1 MMGGERMDWVEIS
14 IYTTTEGIEPVS
26 GLLYGMGFTGL
37 QIEDALDF
45 KGFLENKGIFWDYV
59 EDALVRQRLE
69 SETCIK
75 VYVSGEADGNHMPAV
90 IRAELERIRADVP
103 DLDLGRLGVC
113 AAQVREADWAD
124 NWKQYFKPFP
134 VGRRLFIKP
143 SWEDCPLPE
152 GRILLEI
159 DPGSVFGTGLHET
172 TQLCLEQ
179 LEDCIGPD
187 MSVLDI
193 GCGSGILS
201 VAACLFGA
209 AAAVGVDVEAHA
221 GRAVFHNAAQNGI
234 ARWRIKVYTGN
245 ILTDA
250 SLGARLDG
258 TAYDV
263 VAANI
268 MADVIMELAPRVR
281 GWLKPHGRF
290 LASGIIEERAPEVRT
305 ALETA
310 GFHVRHVVQKGDWV
324 LMTAVLELEEKA

>member
-1 MMGGERMDWVEIS
+1 MIGGERMDWAEIS
-14 IYTTTEGIEPVS
+14 IYTTRSGIEPVS

-45 KGFLENKGIFWDYV
+45 KGFLENKGVFWDYV
-59 EDALVRQRLE
+59 EDEMIRRRLE

-75 VYVSGEADGNHMPAV
+75 VYVSGEAEGRRMPAA
-90 IRAELERIRADVP
+90 IRAELERIRADLP
-103 DLDLGRLGVC
+103 DLDLGRLEVRVT
-113 AAQVREADWAD
+113 QVREADWAD

-152 GRILLEI
+152 GRIMLEI

-179 LEDCIGPD
+179 LEDCAGPG

-209 AAAVGVDVEAHA
+209 DAAVGVDVEAHA
-221 GRAVFHNAAQNGI
+221 ARAVFHNAAQNGI
-234 ARWRIKVYTGN
+234 AQSRIKVYTGD

-250 SLGARLDG
+250 SLGARLNG

-268 MADVIMELAPRVR
+268 MADVIMELAPRAR
-281 GWLKPHGRF
+281 GWLKPQGCF
-290 LASGIIEERAPEVRT
+290 LASGIIEERAPEVRA
-305 ALETA
+305 ALEAA
-310 GFHVRHVVQKGDWV
+310 GFRVRHVVKKRDWV
-324 LMTAVLELEEKA
+324 LMMAVLREKA